1 MKKHIIVPAV
11 LAAAITFVVPAFP
24 GAPGLPGASGIA
36 HAQDDWKKEFEELC
50 AKTQDSAEIPPDELK
65 KLIDRCDLLKTRIEK
80 LDETQRKVYLRR
92 LQMCRDLYVFV
103 LESREKK

>member
-65 KLIDRCDLLKTRIEK
+65 KLVDRCDLLKTRIEK